1 MGEGVLLVGVFGIV
15 NDGAGDALFM
25 VAGGELIIYGQTRF
39 AEWRQAIVRITS
51 SDLVVRQ
58 AAGVKATVTSPVTTR

>member
-39 AEWRQAIVRITS
+39 AEWRQAIHR
-51 SDLVVRQ
+51 
-58 AAGVKATVTSPVTTR
+58 ANYVKRFSREASRRR